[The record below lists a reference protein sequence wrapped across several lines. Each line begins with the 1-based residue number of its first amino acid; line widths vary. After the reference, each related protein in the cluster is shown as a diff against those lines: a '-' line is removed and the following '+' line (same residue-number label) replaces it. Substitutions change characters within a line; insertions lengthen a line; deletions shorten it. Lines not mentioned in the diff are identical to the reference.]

1 MPQQPETVTDRL
13 VNVIQVI
20 QLGRKTGQLSVERG
34 DGGAY
39 EEGFISF
46 VHGQVTQ
53 ATTGQRSGL
62 EALNWLSGWGECR
75 FTFTPATETHG
86 TSPLPAVSARSS
98 QSLRSAQPVHPAQ
111 SAQAASTS
119 PQHAYAPGGIG
130 SQTGNLRA
138 APRTRPLPSVPHT
151 PEPASNG
158 FSSAPSSPAAPYRT
172 RRLEEALRILEYRGL
187 SRVHRH
193 LLLLIDGQR
202 TTAELVRLIG
212 RDQNE
217 VTQLLRDLV
226 DAAVIKHIER

>member
-1 MPQQPETVTDRL
+1 MPQQRETVTDRL

-34 DGGAY
+34 DGSTY

-46 VHGQVTQ
+46 AHGQVTQ

-62 EALNWLSGWGECR
+62 EALNRLSGWGGCR
-75 FTFTPATETHG
+75 FTFISADTHNTG
-86 TSPLPAVSARSS
+86 SLPAVSTQSS
-98 QSLRSAQPVHPAQ
+98 PPARSAQPVQPG
-111 SAQAASTS
+111 S
-119 PQHAYAPGGIG
+119 PSLQHSYTPGSIS

-138 APRTRPLPSVPHT
+138 APRTRPLPSVPNT
-151 PEPASNG
+151 PEPASNA
-158 FSSAPSSPAAPYRT
+158 FPSAPSPPAAPYRT

-193 LLLLIDGQR
+193 LLLLINGQR

-212 RDQNE
+212 RDEDE
-217 VTQLLRDLV
+217 VAQLLRDLIE
-226 DAAVIKHIER
+226 AAVIKEKVR